1 MIKYVKILKW
11 LIENKE
17 KLEKVIEK
25 NEKKTQEK
33 DYSLAG
39 VPDFQL
45 KYINDILNADKN

>member
-1 MIKYVKILKW
+1 MMKYIKILKW
-11 LIENKE
+11 LITNKE
-17 KLEKVIEK
+17 KLEKIIEK
-25 NEKKTQEK
+25 DDKKTQDK

>member
-1 MIKYVKILKW
+1 MRKYIKILKW

-17 KLEKVIEK
+17 KLEKLIENK
-25 NEKKTQEK
+25 EKKATEK

-45 KYINDILNADKN
+45 KYINDILEADKK